1 MGGDRQCWAIPSL
14 LGHQLTVLA
23 ILNRLTTLYLTLF
36 SFTPF
41 LSVSFQIS
49 LISFRLPYN
58 FNILLSSLFIS
69 LSHLHIQPIIQ
80 YHYSY
85 WPDIAI
91 VPLPPIWWYQS
102 TRSHIPEN
110 YNLLSLYFFKS
121 LTHSSYRQQ
130 NYKILKVWCCIV
142 KCNFFYLFLSI
153 LNCWTVWLYTQTL
166 KGTDIH
172 NYIYAHSPIVLHT
185 FIYKHLHEIQIIWRD
200 ISLMNWHASRK
211 ITRQAT

>member
-23 ILNRLTTLYLTLF
+23 ILNRLATLYLTLF

-91 VPLPPIWWYQS
+91 VPLPPIQWYQS
-102 TRSHIPEN
+102 TRCHVPEN
-110 YNLLSLYFFKS
+110 YNFLSLFFLNSLHVPATTTKLQDSKS
-121 LTHSSYRQQ
+121 
-130 NYKILKVWCCIV
+130 VM
-142 KCNFFYLFLSI
+142 
-153 LNCWTVWLYTQTL
+153 
-166 KGTDIH
+166 
-172 NYIYAHSPIVLHT
+172 LHC
-185 FIYKHLHEIQIIWRD
+185 
-200 ISLMNWHASRK
+200 
-211 ITRQAT
+211 